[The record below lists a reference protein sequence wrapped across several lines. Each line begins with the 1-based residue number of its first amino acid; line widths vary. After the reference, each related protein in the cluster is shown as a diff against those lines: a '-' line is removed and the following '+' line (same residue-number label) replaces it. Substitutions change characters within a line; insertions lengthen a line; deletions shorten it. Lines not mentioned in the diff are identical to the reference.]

1 MRSPVRKACL
11 TFRKERGKFRAMASH
26 PHNSPGNADQLVPV
40 PPELIAVVKIGV
52 RAHREVPGSV
62 AVGGTVCALFAH
74 HRVSID
80 VDFVVSDLK
89 DRFEEIRD
97 HLLRLQGWREARVKV
112 PVLILGSLDGIEVG
126 YRQLR
131 RSVPLE
137 TQEILTA
144 DGPLIVPSLVE
155 MLRIKAFLAYDRDV
169 TRDFVDFAELA
180 CLLDADTVVDALAVL
195 DEKFTWEKQPSVVL
209 EVTKALLRPD
219 PHDYEMRGFEAMRFL
234 KPRLRTW
241 SAVVEK
247 CQDIGRR
254 LSVRLLGGSAD
265 AT

>member
-1 MRSPVRKACL
+1 MRSPGRKACL

-26 PHNSPGNADQLVPV
+26 PHNASGDADQLVPV

-80 VDFVVSDLK
+80 VDFVVSDL
-89 DRFEEIRD
+89 
-97 HLLRLQGWREARVKV
+97 
-112 PVLILGSLDGIEVG
+112 
-126 YRQLR
+126 
-131 RSVPLE
+131 
-137 TQEILTA
+137 
-144 DGPLIVPSLVE
+144 
-155 MLRIKAFLAYDRDV
+155 AYDRDV

-209 EVTKALLRPD
+209 EVTKALLCPD

-247 CQDIGRR
+247 CRDIGRR
-254 LSVRLLGGSAD
+254 LSLRLLGGSAD